1 MKKFLLMSVIYAT
14 LVLPSLA
21 ARERNPVRGVKR
33 ALSMSLVFNL
43 LYTFAILVIWLQM
56 ED

>member
-1 MKKFLLMSVIYAT
+1 MKKFLLMSVLYAFI
-14 LVLPSLA
+14 LLPSLA

-33 ALSMSLVFNL
+33 AMAMVVAFNFFYIFLV
-43 LYTFAILVIWLQM
+43 LVVWMRL

>member
-14 LVLPSLA
+14 LLLPCLA

-33 ALSMSLVFNL
+33 ALALSLSFNL